1 MWKSTIGG
9 KLDISSN
16 ADDDWETDPDFIND
30 VTEEEQRWGSKTI
43 PGSGR
48 IGDAIDMIK
57 LRDEVAQADALKKK
71 KDTENGPKAAYG
83 YGGKFGV
90 QSDRM
95 DSSAVGHDYIANVE
109 KHASQVDYRT
119 GFGGKFGVQ
128 SDRVDKC
135 AANYDSVEKLQKH
148 SSQKDYA
155 EGFGGKYGIQKD
167 RQDKCAVGWDHKEKI
182 EKHESQKDYAVGFGG
197 KFGVQ
202 KDRQDKSAVGY
213 DHAEDIPKHHS
224 QIDHKKGFGGQF
236 GVQSDRVDKSALN
249 FNDQAEQV
257 GTKYEKEKPM
267 IGSVKPS
274 SLRQKFE
281 NLAKQSEAEIEKKKG
296 EEQERRRSRDL
307 LEKKEAKVRED
318 ARLSL
323 LNEKEKEEQRK
334 LNNSQV
340 EKEDIT
346 VKNES
351 SVKDNIFV
359 KKDVTTKHDEALK
372 APPSQ
377 PKVES
382 KRLNETE
389 KNLMNSMMNSPLL
402 RNDNDD
408 DKHSEPSSDFNDEDP
423 IHEVPEKQAQ
433 TNQLDKIN
441 NEPQNHAEESTP
453 DETVVKDDGQ
463 VSEIDIID
471 TGFKAVALYDYQAS
485 AEDEISFDPD
495 DIITHIDMIDEG
507 WWRGYCKGQYGL
519 FPANYV
525 SLQQ

>member
-1 MWKSTIGG
+1 MWKSTIGA

-16 ADDDWETDPDFIND
+16 ADDDWETDPDFVND

-48 IGDAIDMIK
+48 MGDAIDMIK
-57 LRDEVAQADALKKK
+57 LRDEVAQADAQKKK
-71 KDTENGPKAAYG
+71 KDNENGPKAAYG

-95 DSSAVGHDYIANVE
+95 DRSAVGHDYVANVE

-148 SSQKDYA
+148 SSQQDYA
-155 EGFGGKYGIQKD
+155 AGFGGKYGIQKD
-167 RQDKCAVGWDHKEKI
+167 RQDKCAVGWDHKEKL

-213 DHAEDIPKHHS
+213 DHAENISQHHS

-236 GVQSDRVDKSALN
+236 GVENDRVDKSAHD

-257 GTKYEKEKPM
+257 GTKYEKEKPL

-281 NLAKQSEAEIEKKKG
+281 NLAKQSEAEIQKKKV

-307 LEKKEAKVRED
+307 VEKKEAKEREE
-318 ARLSL
+318 ARLRM
-323 LNEKEKEEQRK
+323 LNEKENEEQRK
-334 LNNSQV
+334 LSDSQAKKDDV
-340 EKEDIT
+340 A

-351 SVKDNIFV
+351 SIKDNIFL
-359 KKDVTTKHDEALK
+359 KKDVTSKHEE
-372 APPSQ
+372 PPKPISTQ

-402 RNDNDD
+402 SNDVDD
-408 DKHSEPSSDFNDEDP
+408 DKHESSSDFDDGEP
-423 IHEVPEKQAQ
+423 TPQIPEKQVQ
-433 TNQLDKIN
+433 TNQLDNTID
-441 NEPQNHAEESTP
+441 ETQNHVEESKP
-453 DETVVKDDGQ
+453 DETNEKEDGQ

-495 DIITHIDMIDEG
+495 DTITHIDMIDEG